1 MVQSELF
8 GCIGEKEIR
17 KYTMTNSNGMKV
29 SCISY
34 GAKLTEI
41 FVKDKQEN
49 LSNVL
54 LGFDNLD
61 SYLKDRSMFLGAAI
75 GRVGGRI
82 AKGKFQIKDN
92 IYKVPTNEGE
102 NTLHGGENGFD
113 TLIWNSEVVESKDDT
128 SIIFNRTITSEEDGF
143 PANLQVKIIYTL
155 NNKDEVLITF
165 KGISDDYT
173 LFNPT
178 IHSYFNL
185 NNDFSKLLSA
195 HTLQINADS
204 YTELAADLV
213 PTGKLEDVS
222 ETPLDFR
229 EQKDLSQTIK
239 DVKKH
244 FGISGIDHPFKV
256 DNSGN
261 IATLI
266 NNNTGRRLD
275 IESNRNGLV
284 VYTLNVV
291 DQVWKVQNK
300 KVLPEFGVALEAQTL
315 PDSIH
320 HENFG
325 DIVLQPNKQEEY
337 YIKYK
342 FTII

>member
-1 MVQSELF
+1 MIQSEIF
-8 GCIGEKEIR
+8 GYLGEKEIR
-17 KYTMTNSNGMKV
+17 KYTMINSNGMKV

-41 FVKDKQEN
+41 IVPDKQGN

-82 AKGKFQIKDN
+82 AKGEFQIKGTL
-92 IYKVPTNEGE
+92 YKVPVNEGE

-113 TLIWNSEVVESKDDT
+113 TLIWNSDIVESENYT
-128 SIIFNRTITSEEDGF
+128 SIIFYRTIAPEEDGF
-143 PANLQVKIIYTL
+143 PGNLQVKIIYTL
-155 NNKDEVLITF
+155 KDNNEVLITF
-165 KGISDDYT
+165 KGVSDDFT

-185 NNDFSKLLSA
+185 NNDFSKLLSG
-195 HTLQINADS
+195 HTLQINAS
-204 YTELAADLV
+204 NYAELAAELV
-213 PTGKLEDVS
+213 PTGKLNDVS
-222 ETPLDFR
+222 KTPLDFR
-229 EQKDLSQTIK
+229 QPKDLPQAIK
-239 DVKKH
+239 QVKEH
-244 FGISGIDHPFKV
+244 FRINGIDHPFKV
-256 DNSGN
+256 DNNEN

-266 NNNTGRRLD
+266 NHETGRRLD

-291 DQVWKVQNK
+291 DKIWNVQNK
-300 KVLPEFGVALEAQTL
+300 KVIPEFGVALEAQTL

-325 DIVLQPNKQEEY
+325 DTILSPNKQEEY

-342 FTII
+342 FTIV